1 MEITEEL
8 RFWVKSSRCS
18 ITDGN
23 LVSATVQ
30 RNADQYL
37 KNHFSEGKVDDNL
50 KNEKDSQKFDT

>member
-1 MEITEEL
+1 MEITQEL
-8 RFWVKSSRCS
+8 RFWVKSSHCN

-37 KNHFSEGKVDDNL
+37 KNHFSEGKVDDNR
-50 KNEKDSQKFDT
+50 